1 MEWDVLTK
9 GGINMSYY
17 DRTTWRCPWCNE
29 EWFVIHGEVDNVSEA
44 IREIMK
50 DHWIDHPECNRLPF

>member
-1 MEWDVLTK
+1 
-9 GGINMSYY
+9 MSYY